1 MRSSLATGSG
11 PGAGS
16 PVQSRWGRQLQFM
29 TSDKKEKKA
38 APRKVAE
45 HPRDPDWAASLKH
58 LYDSVVEEPIPDSF
72 KELLRRLDSAD

>member
-1 MRSSLATGSG
+1 
-11 PGAGS
+11 
-16 PVQSRWGRQLQFM
+16 M